1 MTGCKGNL
9 SICVSTPAA
18 LPARPFCALQSSPPQ
33 NMWGLHDACSAEDRP
48 DRGAR
53 LWDALQAEG
62 QRQSGAY
69 GRKFTGMHTS
79 GLWVKPIVHTV
90 NDFLSVGA
98 CRPSTAEFA
107 AQTWTMHPLGLC
119 LSPTQNL
126 HCWDAH
132 DSVCNGCQ
140 TESALEVQYLW

>member
-1 MTGCKGNL
+1 
-9 SICVSTPAA
+9 VSTPAA
-18 LPARPFCALQSSPPQ
+18 LPARPSCALQSSPPQ

-53 LWDALQAEG
+53 LWDALQAKG

-90 NDFLSVGA
+90 NDFLSVAKLNLQLRHGR
-98 CRPSTAEFA
+98 CSPLDCVF
-107 AQTWTMHPLGLC
+107 HPLRICIAGMPAILYAMDAR
-119 LSPTQNL
+119 QNQP
-126 HCWDAH
+126 
-132 DSVCNGCQ
+132 SK
-140 TESALEVQYLW
+140 